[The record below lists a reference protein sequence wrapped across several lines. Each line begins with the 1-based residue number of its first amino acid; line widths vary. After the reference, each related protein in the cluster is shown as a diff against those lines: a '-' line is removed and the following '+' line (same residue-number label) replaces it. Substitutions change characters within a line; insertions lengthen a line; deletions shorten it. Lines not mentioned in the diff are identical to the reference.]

1 MVIRMADTDPET
13 TATATATATATV
25 WKQTAGTGPGLL
37 GTPVIV
43 AKTSSYADGGMIK
56 LPWGFT
62 PIAVTASIVSSAGVV
77 TSAECSLSKTGVV
90 TVTSASSGAEVTVLV
105 FGQPNSVY

>member
-1 MVIRMADTDPET
+1 MVIRMADTDSET
-13 TATATATATATV
+13 TPAATTTATV
-25 WKQTAGTGPGLL
+25 WKQTSGTGPGLL

-62 PIAVTASIVSSAGVV
+62 PIAVAASIVSSAGVV